1 MRVTNTITFKQ
12 LRALLGDYEIET
24 GTKFN
29 YDRMVSKS
37 IFAAGYLQF
46 VHHKWI
52 NRDELLDWMLEQ
64 TDDEAMRD
72 KIHIYPRRFY
82 DNSTNE
88 FNKTETE
95 VVVIDGSLD
104 HKKQVLDFLYNIEW
118 SDKYELVNF
127 IPWHTSADFSK
138 TDQVEAIRDHNEYM
152 SILESEILKI
162 KHPDAVLQND
172 GYNEIKF
179 TKWLESKTYMDINLF
194 YTVEKIGTV
203 DVLIAYPKENAKTIS
218 NMIEQLHQ
226 ILEEDFDHD
235 AVTKVFGNNERN
247 PIKRIKPKT
256 ARSHLAK
263 LKQKMGNPQGSEDD
277 SAPPKVHGYYG
288 RPPVSAQQVDKT
300 FAQAV
305 GSKPTSTPPEQHEP
319 TEINQLTKKL
329 QELQKNHDQLKKSL
343 TKNIAT
349 EVLSQ
354 VDTKIEKMEK
364 TMNKKIEDN
373 KTAVQTQFSNFLQ
386 DFQNDNKQERLLKKK
401 EDEKFREQLLA
412 AIAGKNTKPNQPPS
426 GVDEES
432 ARGGNK

>member
-1 MRVTNTITFKQ
+1 
-12 LRALLGDYEIET
+12 
-24 GTKFN
+24 
-29 YDRMVSKS
+29 
-37 IFAAGYLQF
+37 
-46 VHHKWI
+46 
-52 NRDELLDWMLEQ
+52 
-64 TDDEAMRD
+64 
-72 KIHIYPRRFY
+72 
-82 DNSTNE
+82 
-88 FNKTETE
+88 
-95 VVVIDGSLD
+95 
-104 HKKQVLDFLYNIEW
+104 
-118 SDKYELVNF
+118 
-127 IPWHTSADFSK
+127 
-138 TDQVEAIRDHNEYM
+138 
-152 SILESEILKI
+152 
-162 KHPDAVLQND
+162 
-172 GYNEIKF
+172 
-179 TKWLESKTYMDINLF
+179 
-194 YTVEKIGTV
+194 
-203 DVLIAYPKENAKTIS
+203 
-218 NMIEQLHQ
+218 
-226 ILEEDFDHD
+226 
-235 AVTKVFGNNERN
+235 
-247 PIKRIKPKT
+247 
-256 ARSHLAK
+256 
-263 LKQKMGNPQGSEDD
+263 MGNPQGSEDVI
-277 SAPPKVHGYYG
+277 APPKVHGYYG

-401 EDEKFREQLLA
+401 EDEIFREQLLA

>member
-1 MRVTNTITFKQ
+1 MD
-12 LRALLGDYEIET
+12 LLI
-24 GTKFN
+24 
-29 YDRMVSKS
+29 
-37 IFAAGYLQF
+37 I
-46 VHHKWI
+46 
-52 NRDELLDWMLEQ
+52 
-64 TDDEAMRD
+64 
-72 KIHIYPRRFY
+72 
-82 DNSTNE
+82 
-88 FNKTETE
+88 
-95 VVVIDGSLD
+95 
-104 HKKQVLDFLYNIEW
+104 KKQVLDFLYNIEW

-162 KHPDAVLQND
+162 KHPDTVLHND

-277 SAPPKVHGYYG
+277 STPPKVHGYYG

-364 TMNKKIEDN
+364 NAE
-373 KTAVQTQFSNFLQ
+373 
-386 DFQNDNKQERLLKKK
+386 
-401 EDEKFREQLLA
+401 
-412 AIAGKNTKPNQPPS
+412 
-426 GVDEES
+426 
-432 ARGGNK
+432 